1 MSGEYCGKYGNKI
14 VMVDMDIM
22 YDVRLELDL
31 ECDSDRTGSLRWL
44 YKCSKVRTDSI
55 FLS

>member
-1 MSGEYCGKYGNKI
+1 
-14 VMVDMDIM
+14 MDIM